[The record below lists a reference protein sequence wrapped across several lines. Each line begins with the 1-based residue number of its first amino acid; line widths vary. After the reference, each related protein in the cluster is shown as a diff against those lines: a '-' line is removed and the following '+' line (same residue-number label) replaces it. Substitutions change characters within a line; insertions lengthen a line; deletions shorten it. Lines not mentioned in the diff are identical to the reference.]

1 MKTLKK
7 QILIVDDEED
17 ILKTP
22 KEILQ
27 RKGYNVIIASNGFEV
42 LEILENTAV
51 DLIITDIIM
60 PHMEGLEFVQKVA
73 SKHPKLPIVVMS
85 GISNDHYLT
94 AASYFG
100 AVCKITKPFETNDLL
115 DAVGCVMEKKNGRKH
130 TPISNKQI

>member
-1 MKTLKK
+1 MTVDDNVDILVTLK
-7 QILIVDDEED
+7 D
-17 ILKTP
+17 
-22 KEILQ
+22 ILQ
-27 RKGYNVIIASNGFEV
+27 RKEYDVILASNGFEA

-60 PHMEGLEFVQKVA
+60 PLMEGLEFVQKDA

-100 AVCKITKPFETNDLL
+100 AVCKLTKPFETNDLL
-115 DAVGCVMEKKNGRKH
+115 DAIRCAMERKNGKKH
-130 TPISNKQI
+130 TPTSNKQI